1 MAGQVLER
9 EVGELLTRRFVKMI
23 ETRADKVAK
32 LWLKE
37 VRQSRHTPTYHHFSE
52 EELFKRAMA
61 IYERLGY
68 WLSPETKQEEIRHFY
83 MNLGRQRYQEGFGI
97 DEVVMA
103 IILLK
108 RYLWLEVLSEGLTQT
123 NLELYQALELN
134 NQVVLY
140 FDRAVYYSIVGY
152 MEALQGKPQSAFA

>member
-1 MAGQVLER
+1 MV
-9 EVGELLTRRFVKMI
+9 LTRRFIKMI

-37 VRQSRHTPTYHHFSE
+37 VRQSKYTPTYQRFP
-52 EELFKRAMA
+52 EELLFERAMA

-68 WLSPETKQEEIRHFY
+68 WLSPETKKEEIRHFY
-83 MNLGRQRYQEGFGI
+83 MNLGQRRFQEGFKL
-97 DEVVMA
+97 DEVIMA

-108 RYLWLEVLSEGLTQT
+108 RYLWLEVLSEGLTST

-140 FDRAVYYSIVGY
+140 LDRSIYYTTQGY
-152 MEALQGKPQSAFA
+152 FEALERAQAVGQV

>member
-1 MAGQVLER
+1 
-9 EVGELLTRRFVKMI
+9 MI

-32 LWLKE
+32 AWLKE
-37 VRQSRHTPTYHHFSE
+37 VRQSRHTPTYHRFNE
-52 EELFKRAMA
+52 EELFQRAMA

-68 WLSPETKQEEIRHFY
+68 WLSPETQNEEIRYFY
-83 MNLGRQRYQEGFGI
+83 INLGKQRYQEGFKLDELVMGI
-97 DEVVMA
+97 IM
-103 IILLK
+103 LK

-140 FDRAVYYSIVGY
+140 FDRAVYYSVVGY
-152 MEALQGKPQSAFA
+152 MEAMTGKTAYNS

>member
-1 MAGQVLER
+1 
-9 EVGELLTRRFVKMI
+9 LLTRRFIKMI

-37 VRQSRHTPTYHHFSE
+37 VRQSRYTPTYHRFNE
-52 EELFKRAMA
+52 EELFTRAMA
-61 IYERLGY
+61 VYERLGY
-68 WLSPETKQEEIRHFY
+68 WLSPETQKEEIRY
-83 MNLGRQRYQEGFGI
+83 YYLNLGKQRYQEGFGV
-97 DEVVMA
+97 DEIVMGL
-103 IILLK
+103 ILLK

-140 FDRAVYYSIVGY
+140 FDRAIYYTVVGY
-152 MEALQGKPQSAFA
+152 MEEMTGKTSYS

>member
-1 MAGQVLER
+1 
-9 EVGELLTRRFVKMI
+9 MI

-32 LWLKE
+32 AWLKE
-37 VRQSRHTPTYHHFSE
+37 VRQSSLTPTYHRFPE
-52 EELFKRAMA
+52 EALFDRAMA

-68 WLSPETKQEEIRHFY
+68 WLSPETQKEEIRYFY
-83 MNLGRQRYQEGFGI
+83 INLGKQRYQEGFKL
-97 DEVVMA
+97 DELVMG

-140 FDRAVYYSIVGY
+140 FDRAVYYSVFGY
-152 MEALQGKPQSAFA
+152 MEALQEAQAYR

>member
-1 MAGQVLER
+1 M
-9 EVGELLTRRFVKMI
+9 LTRRFIKMI

-37 VRQSRHTPTYHHFSE
+37 VRQSKYTPTYHRFP
-52 EELFKRAMA
+52 EELLFERAMA

-68 WLSPETKQEEIRHFY
+68 WLSPETKKEEVRHFY
-83 MNLGRQRYQEGFGI
+83 MNLGQRRFQEGFKL
-97 DEVVMA
+97 DEVIMA

-108 RYLWLEVLSEGLTQT
+108 RYLWLEVLSEGLTST

-140 FDRAVYYSIVGY
+140 FDRSIYYTTQGY
-152 MEALQGKPQSAFA
+152 MEALESAQAVGRV

>member
-1 MAGQVLER
+1 M
-9 EVGELLTRRFVKMI
+9 LTRRFIKMI

-37 VRQSRHTPTYHHFSE
+37 VRQSKYTPTYHHFP
-52 EELFKRAMA
+52 EELLFERAMA

-68 WLSPETKQEEIRHFY
+68 WLSPETKKEEIRHFY
-83 MNLGRQRYQEGFGI
+83 MNLGQLRFQEGFKL
-97 DEVVMA
+97 DEVIMA

-108 RYLWLEVLSEGLTQT
+108 RYLWLEVLSEGLTTT

-140 FDRAVYYSIVGY
+140 FDRAIYYTTQGY
-152 MEALQGKPQSAFA
+152 FEALERAQSVGQV

>member
-1 MAGQVLER
+1 LP
-9 EVGELLTRRFVKMI
+9 EVIVLTRRFIKMI

-37 VRQSRHTPTYHHFSE
+37 VKQSKYTPTYNHFP
-52 EELFKRAMA
+52 EELLFERAMA
-61 IYERLGY
+61 VYERLGY
-68 WLSPETKQEEIRHFY
+68 WLSPETKKEEIRHFY
-83 MNLGRQRYQEGFGI
+83 MNLGQRRFQEGFRLE
-97 DEVVMA
+97 EVIMA

-108 RYLWLEVLSEGLTQT
+108 RYLWLEVISEGFTQT

-140 FDRAVYYSIVGY
+140 FDRAIYYTSMGY
-152 MEALQGKPQSAFA
+152 MEAMEAARAQGQY